1 MLPNTFVDGMRALSE
16 QFQEQIQVLRAELRQ
31 ARIGLDGF
39 AQNESEH
46 AHLRYCYHASSDPYE
61 ELSYA
66 TTYADDEYTSS
77 DEAFYESMTA
87 SVRSMPAVVEP
98 PREAPSPPERII
110 IGNWWGITRTH
121 MTKAAYNAMRKRRRR
136 QSRAMARIMGQ
147 PYAPPP
153 ASKRLIAFVISP
165 RRAAIAKFDARLG
178 APSASKT
185 IGDDLAESLSAPND
199 AQPTRDS
206 EPSQLC
212 NHPAKPPLPVN
223 PGEEASRLCDA
234 IFGFLVRSMSMT

>member
-1 MLPNTFVDGMRALSE
+1 MLPNTFVDRIRTIIAEEL
-16 QFQEQIQVLRAELRQ
+16 QVLRTELRQ

-39 AQNESEH
+39 AQNKSEH
-46 AHLRYCYHASSDPYE
+46 AHSRYCHHASSDPHKE
-61 ELSYA
+61 TSYA
-66 TTYADDEYTSS
+66 TTYTDDKYTLS
-77 DEAFYESMTA
+77 DEAFYEPMTA
-87 SVRSMPAVVEP
+87 SVRSMPDVVEP
-98 PREAPSPPERII
+98 PREVPSPPKRFI
-110 IGNWWGITRTH
+110 IGNWWGITRTS

-147 PYAPPP
+147 PYAPSP
-153 ASKRLIAFVISP
+153 ASKRPIAFVISP

-178 APSASKT
+178 APSASRT
-185 IGDDLAESLSAPND
+185 IGNDLAESLSAPD
-199 AQPTRDS
+199 DSQPTHDG

-212 NHPAKPPLPVN
+212 NHPAKPLLPVN